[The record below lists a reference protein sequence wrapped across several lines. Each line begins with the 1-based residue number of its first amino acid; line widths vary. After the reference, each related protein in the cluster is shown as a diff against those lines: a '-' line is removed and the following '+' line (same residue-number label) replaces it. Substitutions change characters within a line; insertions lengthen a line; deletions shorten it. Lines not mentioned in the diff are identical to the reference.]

1 MKALIQRVSEAAVTV
16 GSSMI
21 GNIGRGMLI
30 FLGVEKGDTE
40 KDGDYIAKKI
50 AGLRIFEDAQGKMN
64 RSVKESHGEVLVV
77 SQFTLASDC
86 RKGNRPSFDRAEVPE
101 KAKKLYMH
109 VIEKLK
115 QQDIP
120 TASGAFAEYMEVRLS
135 NDGPVTI
142 FLDSR
147 E

>member
-1 MKALIQRVSEAAVTV
+1 MKALIQRVSEAVVTV
-16 GSSMI
+16 GNSMF
-21 GNIGRGMLI
+21 GSIGRGMLI

-50 AGLRIFEDAQGKMN
+50 ARLRIFEDAEGKMN

-86 RKGNRPSFDRAEVPE
+86 RKGNRPSFDRAEGPE
-101 KAKKLYMH
+101 KAKKLYVH
-109 VIEKLK
+109 VIEQLK
-115 QQDIP
+115 QQNIP
-120 TASGAFAEYMEVRLS
+120 TASGAFAEHMEVRLI

-142 FLDSR
+142 LLDSR